1 MNNKWEFLEIILKK
15 PLEEIIDIAGNWKCK
30 PCNDKLK
37 YISKDSIYE
46 ALKEKINSK
55 NVQI

>member
-55 NVQI
+55 NT

>member
-15 PLEEIIDIAGNWKCK
+15 SLEEIIDIAGNWKCK

-37 YISKDSIYE
+37 NIGKDSIYE

-55 NVQI
+55 NT